1 MTRIA
6 VLGVLVLAAVGVAP
20 ADDNGKKDP
29 KAELARFQGTWKV
42 VGGEEGGKPLPP
54 PPEAAGVRFVIEG
67 NKMTVKG
74 PKGKETETS
83 KGSFTIDPSKDPAE
97 IDSKSEEKGEEDLRV
112 PGIYKFDGDRLSMC
126 FTKGLKPN
134 RPKTFAT
141 KDTPGAILMVLEKV
155 KE

>member
-1 MTRIA
+1 MTRI
-6 VLGVLVLAAVGVAP
+6 GVFGALVLAAVGLAP
-20 ADDNGKKDP
+20 ADDKDKKDL

-54 PPEAAGVRFVIEG
+54 EEAAGVRFVIEG
-67 NKMTVKG
+67 NKMVIKMT
-74 PKGKETETS
+74 KGKETETS

-97 IDSKSEEKGEEDLRV
+97 MDSKSEEKGEESLRA
-112 PGIYKFDGDRLSMC
+112 PGIYKFDGGRLSMC
-126 FTKGLKPN
+126 FTKGLKPT

-141 KDTPGAILMVLEKV
+141 KDTPGSILIVLEKV